1 MNKKDDSFGAK
12 TKSDL
17 KKNEKNLNFFN
28 KNKGIKS
35 NNENNFS
42 SNDNIDNEN
51 NDNTIFNFVSNNTT
65 NNLSSSMASL
75 GISSLN
81 KKLPFSRQPKPFNL
95 ISKRLNTN
103 SNINSNEN
111 NNNINNNYTG
121 NNIIIHNLSKLPYNK
136 KSNDLLSKIKEKV
149 TKENLRA
156 KNIKQIKDEDEKLE
170 KNISEP
176 SSKSSNSNTN
186 ESPILD
192 NKIEE
197 NPDKKDSNDDE
208 DDILSEQKDEMEE
221 DDNKFYNINK
231 VDSIKIHPNF
241 IQGHNYTG
249 SFSRNSNTSNSNKSS
264 LNKKCNTEPNNP
276 KLYMNDCPSG
286 RSNNSGNNNQFI
298 QSRFGY
304 GGGYCSTHF
313 NPYSNYGYPFKGSFL
328 STNTNSHNQSGQKF
342 DSSYSNESSQGQSPH
357 FLGNLSMRN
366 NPPKNS
372 LPNNK
377 GFIFPFVSS
386 VTPIGNRHIYT
397 SSFNSNESIFSRQL
411 FSVNNSNYNKNDYKY
426 SNNNNYGIKRENQI
440 INLEEVALGKETRT
454 TVMIRNIPI
463 KYDTNILEKE
473 LEPFEGKYDCLYMP
487 YDYDNEGNKG
497 YAFLNLTNPYH
508 VLLFY
513 EYFNNKDWLFFDS
526 KKICGLNYANFQ
538 GIEEIKK
545 HAKNYKGKKKPVFFI
560 CTKDDHINNTIEIP
574 LKYLKLM
581 IQANP
586 KMKYHENK
594 TRNTFIIDAF
604 K

>member
-1 MNKKDDSFGAK
+1 MSDQLYDSKIWRKDSKNSSKKLD
-12 TKSDL
+12 
-17 KKNEKNLNFFN
+17 KNNLT
-28 KNKGIKS
+28 
-35 NNENNFS
+35 NENNFHI
-42 SNDNIDNEN
+42 NNNIDNLSISPSSVNKKFPYLLHQSKPSGLINERIDIDKFNSYN
-51 NDNTIFNFVSNNTT
+51 NNSNNH
-65 NNLSSSMASL
+65 
-75 GISSLN
+75 
-81 KKLPFSRQPKPFNL
+81 
-95 ISKRLNTN
+95 
-103 SNINSNEN
+103 
-111 NNNINNNYTG
+111 
-121 NNIIIHNLSKLPYNK
+121 IIHNLSKISQNK
-136 KSNDLLSKIKEKV
+136 KNNNNLLLKIKEKV
-149 TKENLRA
+149 SKENILP
-156 KNIKQIKDEDEKLE
+156 KNIKLNNKIPLQNNEINK
-170 KNISEP
+170 SQSVH
-176 SSKSSNSNTN
+176 SSLKSSSNSNEEPN
-186 ESPILD
+186 NLN
-192 NKIEE
+192 NKTDE
-197 NPDKKDSNDDE
+197 NSDKKESNEDE

-221 DDNKFYNINK
+221 GVSNMLSINK
-231 VDSIKIHPNF
+231 VGSINIHSNF
-241 IQGHNYTG
+241 MIGHNENINRI
-249 SFSRNSNTSNSNKSS
+249 SLNSNTSHSNKSS
-264 LNKKCNTEPNNP
+264 NKDKCNTEPNNQTFF
-276 KLYMNDCPSG
+276 
-286 RSNNSGNNNQFI
+286 RH
-298 QSRFGY
+298 RV
-304 GGGYCSTHF
+304 
-313 NPYSNYGYPFKGSFL
+313 NPMSVNYIYPNKNSFL
-328 STNTNSHNQSGQKF
+328 STNTNSHNQSGQRF

-426 SNNNNYGIKRENQI
+426 SSNNNYGIKRENQI

-508 VLLFY
+508 VLFFY
-513 EYFNNKDWLFFDS
+513 EYFNNKDWLYFDS

-574 LKYLKLM
+574 MKYLKLM

-594 TRNTFIIDAF
+594 MRNTFIIDEI